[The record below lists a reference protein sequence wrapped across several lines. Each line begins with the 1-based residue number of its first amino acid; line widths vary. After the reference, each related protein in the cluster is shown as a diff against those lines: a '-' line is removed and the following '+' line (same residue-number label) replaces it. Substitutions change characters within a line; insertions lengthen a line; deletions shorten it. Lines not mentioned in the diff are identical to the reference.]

1 MGLPNDTSLSHPA
14 LGQDIQLGMLYDA
27 RTSQFFGGV
36 SLWDHS
42 VVNAKQEL
50 NEAQVQN
57 ADFILSHSLEEART
71 NYSLDAEGSLSLDLK
86 LFSATGSAKF
96 LNDRKATAHEAR
108 LDASCTVVRRTRR
121 IPQEVLASTKY
132 GKYLD
137 DAQYTHFVAE
147 VVEGGSA
154 TLSFVRACSSA
165 EEARKITGELK
176 VSVVNV
182 PVSGSDKVEFS
193 AKNESLFEDVKISYS
208 GAIAENVSSIEDAR
222 RVAGEMPKTLAK
234 QMNTLYYK
242 LLPLSVLDRKASR
255 TIRSLDTGLINKTA
269 GVLKAGSTAG
279 LMLQDLLGQDL
290 SQKEFPAIGR
300 QISNFRAAFAGAQN
314 DFEQEARRLL
324 PQLRDGNTDENE
336 KVADLRKATN
346 LFQHQTE
353 LAMRFIDKKT
363 REASVLQKTLDSLFE
378 EEFENHLGVMKLQS
392 LTGDTSPRLF
402 LSLGGPSIGIH
413 KHPLQARIESG
424 RKNSDTGESDNG
436 LDEEWFENDDII
448 AFVRQSCCALRKLRL
463 LPPATAPICFG
474 VASID
479 TAYRPG
485 GPKKVKTSVGDIILD
500 NQGRFTIV
508 TGMLPRAPAAPCLA
522 IDGKTIAVALIRA
535 REDLENE
542 TIPTTGFLVRYRRRQ
557 SPLRGAAFPKAIEND
572 SPTEVCCA
580 ASESHLVLGSLS
592 DNSDYEVEVSVQTMV
607 GASAWS
613 PVTVVHTP
621 KPSTIARQMIK
632 FFEKTRR
639 LRLQG

>member
-57 ADFILSHSLEEART
+57 ADFVLSHSLEEART
-71 NYSLDAEGSLSLDLK
+71 NCSLDAEGSLSLDLK

-193 AKNESLFEDVKISYS
+193 AKNESLFENVKISYS

-222 RVAGEMPKTLAK
+222 R
-234 QMNTLYYK
+234 K

-255 TIRSLDTGLINKTA
+255 TIRSLDTGLVNKTA
-269 GVLKAGSTAG
+269 AVLKAGSTAG

-300 QISNFRAAFAGAQN
+300 QLSNFRAAFAGAQN
-314 DFEQEARRLL
+314 DFEQEACRLL

-336 KVADLRKATN
+336 KVADPRRAAS

-353 LAMRFIDKKT
+353 LAMRFIDKKI

-392 LTGDTSPRLF
+392 LTGDTSPRFF

-424 RKNSDTGESDNG
+424 RKNSHTGEREEG
-436 LDEEWFENDDII
+436 MDEEWFENDDII
-448 AFVRQSCCALRKLRL
+448 AF
-463 LPPATAPICFG
+463 
-474 VASID
+474 
-479 TAYRPG
+479 
-485 GPKKVKTSVGDIILD
+485 KVKTSVGDIILD

-522 IDGKTIAVALIRA
+522 IDGKTIAVALVRA
-535 REDLENE
+535 REDPENE

-592 DNSDYEVEVSVQTMV
+592 DNSDYEVEVSVQTMI

-613 PVTVVHTP
+613 PVTIVHTP
-621 KPSTIARQMIK
+621 KPSTIARQMME

-639 LRLQG
+639 RRLQG

>member
-57 ADFILSHSLEEART
+57 ADFVLSHSLEEART
-71 NYSLDAEGSLSLDLK
+71 NCSLDAEGSLSLDLK

-108 LDASCTVVRRTRR
+108 
-121 IPQEVLASTKY
+121 
-132 GKYLD
+132 
-137 DAQYTHFVAE
+137 
-147 VVEGGSA
+147 
-154 TLSFVRACSSA
+154 
-165 EEARKITGELK
+165 
-176 VSVVNV
+176 
-182 PVSGSDKVEFS
+182 
-193 AKNESLFEDVKISYS
+193 
-208 GAIAENVSSIEDAR
+208 
-222 RVAGEMPKTLAK
+222 
-234 QMNTLYYK
+234 
-242 LLPLSVLDRKASR
+242 
-255 TIRSLDTGLINKTA
+255 
-269 GVLKAGSTAG
+269 
-279 LMLQDLLGQDL
+279 
-290 SQKEFPAIGR
+290 
-300 QISNFRAAFAGAQN
+300 
-314 DFEQEARRLL
+314 RLL
-324 PQLRDGNTDENE
+324 PQLRDGNTDQNE
-336 KVADLRKATN
+336 KVADLRKAAN

-353 LAMRFIDKKT
+353 LAMRFVDKKT
-363 REASVLQKTLDSLFE
+363 READVLQKTLDSLFE

-402 LSLGGPSIGIH
+402 LSLGGPSIGFH
-413 KHPLQARIESG
+413 KHPIQARIESG

-448 AFVRQSCCALRKLRL
+448 AFVRQSCY
-463 LPPATAPICFG
+463 
-474 VASID
+474 

-522 IDGKTIAVALIRA
+522 ID
-535 REDLENE
+535 
-542 TIPTTGFLVRYRRRQ
+542 
-557 SPLRGAAFPKAIEND
+557 
-572 SPTEVCCA
+572 
-580 ASESHLVLGSLS
+580 ESHLVLGSLS
-592 DNSDYEVEVSVQTMV
+592 DNSDYEVEVSVQTMI

-621 KPSTIARQMIK
+621 KPSTIARQMME

-639 LRLQG
+639 LRLQD

>member
-57 ADFILSHSLEEART
+57 ADFVLSHSLEEART
-71 NYSLDAEGSLSLDLK
+71 NCSLDAEGSLSLDLK

-208 GAIAENVSSIEDAR
+208 GAIAENVSGIEDAR

-255 TIRSLDTGLINKTA
+255 TIRSLDTGLVNKTA
-269 GVLKAGSTAG
+269 AVLKAGSTVG

-290 SQKEFPAIGR
+290 FQKEFPAIGR
-300 QISNFRAAFAGAQN
+300 QLSNFRAAFAGAQN

-336 KVADLRKATN
+336 KMADLRKAAN

-353 LAMRFIDKKT
+353 LAMRSIDKKT
-363 REASVLQKTLDSLFE
+363 TEA
-378 EEFENHLGVMKLQS
+378 N
-392 LTGDTSPRLF
+392 
-402 LSLGGPSIGIH
+402 
-413 KHPLQARIESG
+413 IESG
-424 RKNSDTGESDNG
+424 RKNSDTGESDDG

-500 NQGRFTIV
+500 NHGRFSIV
-508 TGMLPRAPAAPCLA
+508 TGILPRAPAAPCLA

-542 TIPTTGFLVRYRRRQ
+542 TIPTTGFLVRYQRRQ
-557 SPLRGAAFPKAIEND
+557 SPLRGAAFPKEIEND

-592 DNSDYEVEVSVQTMV
+592 GNSDYEVEVSVQTMIR
-607 GASAWS
+607 ASAWI
-613 PVTVVHTP
+613 PVTVVYTP
-621 KPSTIARQMIK
+621 KPSTIARQMME

>member
-57 ADFILSHSLEEART
+57 ADFVLSHSLEEART
-71 NYSLDAEGSLSLDLK
+71 NCSLDAEGSLSLDLK

-193 AKNESLFEDVKISYS
+193 AKNESLFENVKISYS

-222 RVAGEMPKTLAK
+222 R
-234 QMNTLYYK
+234 K

-255 TIRSLDTGLINKTA
+255 TIRSLDTGLVNKTA
-269 GVLKAGSTAG
+269 AVLKAGSTAG

-300 QISNFRAAFAGAQN
+300 QLSNFRAAFAGAQN
-314 DFEQEARRLL
+314 DFEQEACRLL

-336 KVADLRKATN
+336 KVADPRRAAS

-353 LAMRFIDKKT
+353 LAMRFIDKKI

-392 LTGDTSPRLF
+392 LTGDTSPRFF

-424 RKNSDTGESDNG
+424 RKNSHTGEREEG
-436 LDEEWFENDDII
+436 MDEEWFENDDII

-463 LPPATAPICFG
+463 LPPATAPI
-474 VASID
+474 
-479 TAYRPG
+479 
-485 GPKKVKTSVGDIILD
+485 L
-500 NQGRFTIV
+500 
-508 TGMLPRAPAAPCLA
+508 
-522 IDGKTIAVALIRA
+522 
-535 REDLENE
+535 
-542 TIPTTGFLVRYRRRQ
+542 
-557 SPLRGAAFPKAIEND
+557 
-572 SPTEVCCA
+572 
-580 ASESHLVLGSLS
+580 LG
-592 DNSDYEVEVSVQTMV
+592 
-607 GASAWS
+607 
-613 PVTVVHTP
+613 
-621 KPSTIARQMIK
+621 
-632 FFEKTRR
+632 
-639 LRLQG
+639 LQV